1 MIHTAVIH
9 AQVERNWTEQKNR
22 SKEIKIEL
30 SKNKE
35 GLNECTISKKKIHKV
50 RPFRNNY
57 HKATVNLIY
66 SGKWVLQFV
75 TDFLK
80 PYKLTLQQY
89 NILRILRGKYPEA
102 ITVTFIRD
110 RMLDRMSDAS
120 RLVEHLRKKE
130 LVIRTTAGSDRRRM
144 DVVITEKG
152 LALLEEIEKENDQ
165 MDKRLA
171 TLDEQEVVQLNFLLD
186 KLRNILP

>member
-1 MIHTAVIH
+1 M
-9 AQVERNWTEQKNR
+9 QLE
-22 SKEIKIEL
+22 KEI
-30 SKNKE
+30 
-35 GLNECTISKKKIHKV
+35 HQV
-50 RPFRNNY
+50 RPFRNDY

>member
-1 MIHTAVIH
+1 M
-9 AQVERNWTEQKNR
+9 QLE
-22 SKEIKIEL
+22 KEI
-30 SKNKE
+30 
-35 GLNECTISKKKIHKV
+35 HQV
-50 RPFRNNY
+50 RPFRNDY

-186 KLRNILP
+186 KFRNIVIAENVM